1 MRLKN
6 KEGKN
11 PRILVV
17 GDVILDKYIH
27 GTTTRISPEAPVP
40 IIAQTHDEYRLGGA
54 ANVASNVASVGVDV
68 TLLGATG
75 DDVHYHII
83 KRLCGQKNI
92 KTNFL
97 NSLGMTT
104 VKTRIISDGQQIARI
119 DREDLRDVALPT
131 FADSLDYDLIIV
143 SDYAKGMITDEL
155 IGFLLGL
162 NIPVIVDPKPKNLA
176 FYDGAFLMT
185 PNRKEFDQIRS
196 YKMTTDHLLI
206 TDGAYGMFLHEGSIC
221 GSGLHI
227 PSEAQEVFDVTGA
240 GDTVIAIIG
249 VCLASQIDLLNA
261 CKIANKAA
269 AITVSHH
276 GTSTISKV
284 DLETCHQET
293 MIRTR

>member
-6 KEGKN
+6 KEGKT

-119 DREDLRDVALPT
+119 DREDLREVALPT
-131 FADSLDYDLIIV
+131 FAASLDYDLIIV
-143 SDYAKGMITDEL
+143 SDYAKGMITDNLMEFL
-155 IGFLLGL
+155 IKST
-162 NIPVIVDPKPKNLA
+162 IPVIVDPKPTNLA
-176 FYDGAFLMT
+176 YYDGAFLIT
-185 PNRKEFDQIRS
+185 PNRKEYEQVRS
-196 YKMTTDHLLI
+196 FQSMVMNTLI
-206 TDGAYGMFLHEGSIC
+206 TDGPMGMFLHG
-221 GSGLHI
+221 GPVTNQGLHI
-227 PSEAQEVFDVTGA
+227 PSEAREVFDVTGA

-276 GTSTISKV
+276 GTSTINKV
-284 DLETCHQET
+284 DLETCHQEI
-293 MIRTR
+293 MIRT